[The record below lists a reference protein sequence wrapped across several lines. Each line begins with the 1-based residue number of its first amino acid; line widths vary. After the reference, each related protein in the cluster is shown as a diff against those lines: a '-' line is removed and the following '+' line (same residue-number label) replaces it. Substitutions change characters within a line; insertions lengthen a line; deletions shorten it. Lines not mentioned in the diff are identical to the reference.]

1 MTSITDAEMLFMLLA
16 LGSDLDVTR
25 QFLVAQ
31 ANLSTLPIPPPT
43 ATVNGDW
50 NLREGP
56 STTYESIGGA
66 AHGTLWE
73 RHGQQDGWYLV
84 RDMTQTRAGWL
95 NARAFDG

>member
-1 MTSITDAEMLFMLLA
+1 MIMITDAEMLVLLLA
-16 LGSDLDVTR
+16 PGSDVAAAR
-25 QFLVAQ
+25 QFLLAQ
-31 ANLSTLPIPPPT
+31 ANLLTLPVPAPT

-50 NLREGP
+50 NLRLGP
-56 STTYESIGGA
+56 STAYESIGGA

-84 RDMTQTRAGWL
+84 RDATQTRAGWL